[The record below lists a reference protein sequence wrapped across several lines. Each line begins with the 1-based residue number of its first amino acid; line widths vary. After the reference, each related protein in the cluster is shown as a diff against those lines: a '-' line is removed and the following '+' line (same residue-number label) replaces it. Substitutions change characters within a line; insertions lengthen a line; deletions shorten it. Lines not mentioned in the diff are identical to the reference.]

1 MSFGASAWVFTIR
14 RLAMPWPPWIRHS
27 AAIRADGQSD
37 QHSVPSRYF
46 QGMSDR
52 TWIYEPSPD
61 NGARTLLGTEGE
73 RPLVCIGVNPSTAAP
88 GNLDR
93 TVATVGRVAAYAG
106 FNGFMMLNVY
116 AQRATDPHDI
126 HLTLDHELHD
136 WNLRSIASFV
146 DGRNL
151 TVWAAWGTLIRKR
164 AYLPGL
170 LTEIVALPE
179 LSNCRWR
186 SRGNRSKAGH
196 PHHLSTSRMMR
207 RWISSTSVPTSH
219 PFGAASPGD

>member
-1 MSFGASAWVFTIR
+1 MVALDLASKRALLT
-14 RLAMPWPPWIRHS
+14 
-27 AAIRADGQSD
+27 AAIRAGGQSD
-37 QHSVPSRYF
+37 QRSVTSRYL
-46 QGMSDR
+46 QGMSDT

-73 RPLVCIGVNPSTAAP
+73 CPLVCIGVNPSTAFP
-88 GNLDR
+88 GNLDP
-93 TVATVGRVAAYAG
+93 TVATVERVAAYAG
-106 FNGFMMLNVY
+106 YNGFMMLNVY
-116 AQRATDPHDI
+116 AQRATDPDDI
-126 HLTLDHELHD
+126 HLSLNHELHD

-179 LSNCRWR
+179 LSSCRWR
-186 SRGNRSKAGH
+186 SRGTRSRAGH
-196 PHHLSTSRMMR
+196 PHHPLY
-207 RWISSTSVPTSH
+207 VKDDAPLDQ
-219 PFGAASPGD
+219 FDVGAHVASL